1 VGFDLLRVSKL
12 GCNLIIVLIV
22 RILFMVP
29 IYLHSYT
36 CFMNLVSLLNSLLN
50 LGIFHCM
57 GLEKLNYVA

>member
-1 VGFDLLRVSKL
+1 MGFDLLRVSKL

-29 IYLHSYT
+29 INLHLYT
-36 CFMNLVSLLNSLLN
+36 CFMNSVSLLNSLLN

-57 GLEKLNYVA
+57 WLEKLNYVA